1 MSNCIASPDNVKEGT
16 NKLFDDYY
24 HGFINKYE
32 LSRELSR
39 LADAFFMGL
48 AEELDKCR
56 AELTGE
62 STRKEKTEGV
72 PVIGSV
78 QLSPFERQLPP
89 ASKPSSCQ

>member
-1 MSNCIASPDNVKEGT
+1 MSNCIANPDNVKEET

-39 LADAFFMGL
+39 LADAFSLGL
-48 AEELDKCR
+48 TKELDERR

-62 STRKEKTEGV
+62 SIWKEE
-72 PVIGSV
+72 SD
-78 QLSPFERQLPP
+78 SE
-89 ASKPSSCQ
+89 